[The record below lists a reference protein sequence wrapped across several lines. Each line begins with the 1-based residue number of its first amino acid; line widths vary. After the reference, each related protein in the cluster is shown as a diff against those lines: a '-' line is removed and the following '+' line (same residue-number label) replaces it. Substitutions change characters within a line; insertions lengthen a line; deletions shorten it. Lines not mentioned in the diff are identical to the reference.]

1 MSLFKVFDV
10 AGSAMQAQSMRLNTV
25 ASNLANAS
33 AVSGTEAGVYRA
45 KKPVFE
51 TMMLSNQGGIDSGVG
66 SDFALHHGVRVSEI
80 VESDAEVMTRY
91 EPKHPLADDKGY
103 VYYSNV
109 NAIEEVVDMMSAS
122 RSFQSNT
129 EVLSTTK
136 RMMVSLL
143 EMGN

>member
-25 ASNLANAS
+25 ASNLANAN
-33 AVSGTEAGVYRA
+33 AVSGTEADVYRA

-51 TMMLSNQGGIDSGVG
+51 TMLIANQTGIEPSVG
-66 SDFALHHGVRVSEI
+66 SDFALHHGVQVSDVI
-80 VESDAEVMTRY
+80 ESDAEAIARY
-91 EPKHPLADDKGY
+91 EPKHPLADKQGY

>member
-25 ASNLANAS
+25 ASNLANAN
-33 AVSGTEAGVYRA
+33 AVSGTEEGVYRA

-51 TMMLSNQGGIDSGVG
+51 TMMLSGQSGSGVG
-66 SDFALHHGVRVSEI
+66 SDFALHHGVRVSDI
-80 VESDAEVMTRY
+80 VESEAEAVARY
-91 EPKHPLADDKGY
+91 EPKHPLANEKGY

-109 NAIEEVVDMMSAS
+109 NTIEEVVDMMAAS

>member
-10 AGSAMQAQSMRLNTV
+10 SGSAMQAQSMRLNTV
-25 ASNLANAS
+25 ASNLANAN
-33 AVSGTEAGVYRA
+33 AVSSTPEDVYRA

-51 TMMLSNQGGIDSGVG
+51 TFMMGQVVDGELLGFSRFHQ
-66 SDFALHHGVRVSEI
+66 GVRVSDV
-80 VESDAEVMTRY
+80 VEHEAEAVVRY
-91 EPKHPLADDKGY
+91 EPSHPLADAQGN
-103 VYYSNV
+103 VYYAAV
-109 NAIEEVVDMMSAS
+109 NPIEEMVDMMSAS
-122 RSFQSNT
+122 RSFQTNT